1 MMKLFRVQE
10 QGKAL
15 SRGSPQGQGA
25 AVALRQASG
34 KICAFALFAA
44 KAEFFRERHR
54 EEAELAAY
62 VMPPPDSLCAVLP
75 EKIRLL
81 QKLMRAFFSLK
92 RAVFQTL

>member
-15 SRGSPQGQGA
+15 SRGCPQGQGA

-44 KAEFFRERHR
+44 KAEFFRERHCR
-54 EEAELAAY
+54 GTELAA
-62 VMPPPDSLCAVLP
+62 
-75 EKIRLL
+75 
-81 QKLMRAFFSLK
+81 
-92 RAVFQTL
+92 